1 MSLRA
6 TISLPDMTFDESYN
20 MREAVDFLSEKIG
33 VREKLIQSARQ
44 FSEKSGSQKF
54 GITVKR
60 FEDLYTDFLRLY
72 QPLLEKIAGHK
83 EAIQRDIDSQK
94 DVLTGV
100 LGMIQVARG
109 VEVLADRVRELE
121 AEAKGIEGSIGE
133 KEKTLAR
140 IDELLSRVKRQTQ
153 TSDAPRTPRQEEED
167 IFGQTDDFTLGL
179 RESATK
185 PSSAR
190 KTPSR

>member
-1 MSLRA
+1 VPVRA
-6 TISLPDMTFDESYN
+6 SIDLPDMTFDESYN

-44 FSEKSGSQKF
+44 FSEKNGSQKF

-60 FEDLYTDFLRLY
+60 FEDLYADFLRLY

-83 EAIQRDIDSQK
+83 EAIQREIDSQK

-140 IDELLSRVKRQTQ
+140 IDELLSRVKRQT
-153 TSDAPRTPRQEEED
+153 SEAPRQPRQEEED
-167 IFGQTDDFTLGL
+167 MFSQTDDFTLGL

-185 PSSAR
+185 PGSAR
-190 KTPSR
+190 KAASR